1 MKSNLSIL
9 VIDDD
14 KFHLD
19 ILVSKLK
26 SLKYSNLRLANTYN
40 EDISSLMES
49 LPDIIITDYYLDH
62 NKTALDIF
70 KNVNVSFPTPII
82 IISSYFNHEVLDQIK
97 EIHPIDFLSKN
108 VSEFELDK
116 TIMLS
121 CNKLEKIAKNSPL
134 HEFVLVKTGKFL
146 KKITIDQIEYI
157 SVYGKYLKI
166 ISEATPYLVRSSLND
181 FAAKLPENFIKI
193 HQSYIINI
201 NFVQSINVDEN
212 MVNLKTIQIP
222 FARAFKKLLLSK
234 YYIP

>member
-1 MKSNLSIL
+1 
-9 VIDDD
+9 
-14 KFHLD
+14 
-19 ILVSKLK
+19 
-26 SLKYSNLRLANTYN
+26 
-40 EDISSLMES
+40 
-49 LPDIIITDYYLDH
+49 
-62 NKTALDIF
+62 
-70 KNVNVSFPTPII
+70 
-82 IISSYFNHEVLDQIK
+82 
-97 EIHPIDFLSKN
+97 
-108 VSEFELDK
+108 
-116 TIMLS
+116 MLS

>member
-19 ILVSKLK
+19 IFVSKLK
-26 SLKYSNLRLANTYN
+26 SLKYSNLRLANSFSEATN
-40 EDISSLMES
+40 SLMES
-49 LPDIIITDYYLDH
+49 MPDIIITDYYLDH

-70 KNVNVSFPTPII
+70 KNVNMNYPTPII
-82 IISSYFNHEVLDQIK
+82 IISSYFNHEVLNQIQ

-121 CNKLEKIAKNSPL
+121 CNKLEKIAKNTPL

-146 KKITIDQIEYI
+146 KKITINNIEYI

-166 ISEATPYLVRSSLND
+166 ISDGSPYLVRSSLND

-201 NFVQSINVDEN
+201 DFVQSINVDEN
-212 MVNLKTIQIP
+212 IVSVKTAQIP
-222 FARAFKKLLLSK
+222 FAQAFKKMLLSK